1 MTLKAD
7 IWADVNGGLVMS
19 KAESNN
25 FDGKHD
31 FHFPPHNMICESKDC
46 ALHICVYVSKWL
58 VYT

>member
-31 FHFPPHNMICESKDC
+31 FNFPSHNVICDSEDC
-46 ALHICVYVSKWL
+46 MCILDLFVYEWM
-58 VYT
+58 T